1 VFVCSTYDQRC
12 TVAGFDCG
20 QPTLTAWLTR
30 HAATAQA
37 KRTAQ
42 VFVWTEEGHADVL
55 AYFTLSA
62 HEIVAADLPR
72 RLARGMPEGVPAVLL
87 GKLALD
93 RRLHGRGLGGQ
104 LLFDAY
110 QRIVAA
116 TRTVAARYLVVDAV
130 DDHAARFY
138 EHYGFLRSPAEP
150 SLRLVRKISAIH
162 ADVAPGPRGE
172 GA

>member
-1 VFVCSTYDQRC
+1 M
-12 TVAGFDCG
+12 
-20 QPTLTAWLTR
+20 LTAWLTR
-30 HAATAQA
+30 YAATAQA

-42 VFVWTEEGHADVL
+42 VFVWTEEGHFDVL

-72 RLARGMPEGVPAVLL
+72 RLARGMPERLPAVLL

-104 LLFDAY
+104 LLLDAY
-110 QRIVAA
+110 QRVLAA
-116 TRTVAARYLVVDAV
+116 THTVAARYLVVDAI
-130 DDHAARFY
+130 DADAARFY

-150 SLRLVRKISAIH
+150 SLRMVRKISDIH
-162 ADVAPGPRGE
+162 TDVDPRPSR
-172 GA
+172 